1 MWLKVAAH
9 THLADSASTAQFL
22 EHIPEEGLKVSLQ
35 LAFVRLEAVVTMV
48 LLQGQ
53 VAVQATQQQG
63 AAHLRTRVR
72 PRAPVTKAAGTRLE
86 VEGTRL
92 SCLVGFGSRRVVPG
106 LLPRCRWWYRRSLRQ
121 LRQHLFEA
129 LSDLGFI
136 AAFVELCFA
145 LLLQAAALLKLA
157 LCLRFPFQPQ
167 LMLPL
172 PLFLFPFF
180 LAR

>member
-1 MWLKVAAH
+1 M
-9 THLADSASTAQFL
+9 
-22 EHIPEEGLKVSLQ
+22 
-35 LAFVRLEAVVTMV
+35 
-48 LLQGQ
+48 
-53 VAVQATQQQG
+53 
-63 AAHLRTRVR
+63 
-72 PRAPVTKAAGTRLE
+72 
-86 VEGTRL
+86 
-92 SCLVGFGSRRVVPG
+92 PG

-121 LRQHLFEA
+121 LCQHLFEA
-129 LSDLGFI
+129 LSDLSFA

-157 LCLRFPFQPQ
+157 LCLRLPFQPQ